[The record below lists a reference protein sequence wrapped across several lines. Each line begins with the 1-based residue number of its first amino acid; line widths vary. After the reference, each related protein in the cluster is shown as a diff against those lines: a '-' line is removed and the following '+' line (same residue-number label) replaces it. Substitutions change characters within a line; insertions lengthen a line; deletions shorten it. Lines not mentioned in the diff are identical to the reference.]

1 MTYTHYLN
9 IPLELKTR
17 YNSDTSLLYV
27 GVFLLLLGFFFFLF
41 FCCSCGI
48 GKFSGPEIE
57 PAPQKQPML
66 LQ

>member
-27 GVFLLLLGFFFFLF
+27 GVFLLLLGFFFFF
-41 FCCSCGI
+41 F
-48 GKFSGPEIE
+48 FA
-57 PAPQKQPML
+57 APVA
-66 LQ
+66 